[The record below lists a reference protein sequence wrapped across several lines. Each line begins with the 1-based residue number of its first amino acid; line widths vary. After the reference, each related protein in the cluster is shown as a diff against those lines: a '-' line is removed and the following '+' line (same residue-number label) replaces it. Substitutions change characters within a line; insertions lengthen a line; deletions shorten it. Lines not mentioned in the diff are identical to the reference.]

1 MMALF
6 MLFNSFAAAAGALV
20 GSAALG
26 AMGAAATAYM
36 AIFAASAV
44 ARAAAFAA
52 CATVREEVAHAVPL
66 ATQPLALRP
75 SAGSIELPEPASIE
89 EPGAIG
95 GRR

>member
-52 CATVREEVAHAVPL
+52 